1 MTTTLPKILI
11 LEDDPENQRFIYY
24 LLYKKYHPVIC
35 SVYDEAVQRLDEH
48 DYTAMI
54 VDIGLQGEK
63 HGLDFIRLVRTQGR
77 NSSVPVICCTAFA
90 AGEDRMTAFS
100 AGADVFLPKPVPNP
114 VMLETLE
121 RIISPAPQ
129 GEHLAQRR

>member
-1 MTTTLPKILI
+1 MNSTLPKILI

-24 LLYKKYHPVIC
+24 LLYKKYYPVIC
-35 SVYDEAVQRLDEH
+35 SYYDEAVQRLDEY
-48 DYTAMI
+48 DYNAMI
-54 VDIGLQGEK
+54 IDIGLQGEK
-63 HGLDFIRLVRTQGR
+63 DGLDFIRLVRAQPR

-90 AGEDRMTAFS
+90 GSKDRITAIS

-121 RIISPAPQ
+121 RVISLSPQ
-129 GEHLAQRR
+129 PVKS